1 MARARDL
8 LDEYRAKRD
17 FAQTSEPD
25 GGTPSESGN
34 IFVVQKHDAT
44 RLHYDFRLEYE
55 GVLKSWAV
63 TRGPSTD
70 PADKRLAVRT
80 EDHPLDYA
88 TFEGTIP
95 KGQYG
100 GGTVMLWDFGT
111 WEPIE
116 EPKAGFKSGKLKVRL
131 DGERMKGDWALIRM
145 KAKPGDKRENWLLIK
160 EHDSFAT
167 DGKGEAILDTDTSVS
182 TGRAMDA
189 IASGKKPK
197 RLTKSTAKA
206 LPKFVEPQLATLVDD
221 VPVGKDWLFEMK
233 YDGYRCIAAI
243 SGDTVKLYTRHGHDW
258 TEKFASLVAPLSK
271 VTKGSALID
280 GEICAF
286 NADGKTDFST
296 LKAALSDGGP
306 LVFFAFD
313 LLERDGKSLRNL
325 PLVDRKKA
333 LEELIGTRERHDA
346 IQLSPDIEG
355 KGQEVFDAICKAG
368 LEGVIA
374 KKASAEYLSGRAK
387 TWLKIKCTLRQ
398 EFIIVGWSPS
408 EKRKGVFAS
417 LLLATEEDGKL
428 VYRGRVGTGFSD
440 QTREDLQKLL
450 DAAARKSAPL
460 TGVPSQMSRNAR
472 WVTPRH
478 LAEIAYTEQTPDGV
492 LRHPSFLGLR
502 EDKPAKGVAL
512 EKPTKVT
519 SPRTKRST
527 PGAKLTDDAG
537 IAAAEKAGIKLTS
550 PDKLLYP
557 GQGVTKAKLAAYY
570 AAVVDAMLP
579 YITDHP
585 LSLVRCPGGR
595 AKQCFFQKHDTG
607 GFSQGM
613 HSIAITEKDGTS
625 DDYFTL
631 NGLDGLLAGVQMGV
645 LEFHIWGSRRDDI
658 EKPDRLVF
666 DIDPDEGLDFADV
679 KSAALDIRDRLADI
693 GLKTFPMATGGKGI
707 HVIAPLTR
715 SAEWPEVKAF
725 ASGFAKHLAE
735 TQPDRYTATLSKK
748 ARKGKLFVDYLRN
761 ERGSTAIAP
770 YSTRAREGA
779 PCAVP
784 LSWDELDDLKQAN
797 GFSLD
802 AAAERATGPDPW
814 QGYGKVRQSLP
825 KTFK

>member
-8 LDEYRAKRD
+8 LDAYRAKRD
-17 FAQTSEPD
+17 FSKTSEPQ
-25 GGTPSESGN
+25 GGTSAGGN

-44 RLHYDFRLEYE
+44 RLHYDFRLEFE

-111 WEPIE
+111 WAPIE
-116 EPKAGFKSGKLKVRL
+116 DPKAGFKSGKLKIRL

-145 KAKPGDKRENWLLIK
+145 KPRAGEKGENWLLIK
-160 EHDSFAT
+160 EHDRYAT
-167 DGKGEAILDTDTSVS
+167 EGGSALLDVETSVA
-182 TGRAMDA
+182 TGRKMDA
-189 IASGKKPK
+189 IAQGKPPARRARKGGG
-197 RLTKSTAKA
+197 A
-206 LPKFVEPQLATLVDD
+206 LPGFVEPQLATLVDG

-243 SGDTVKLYTRHGHDW
+243 AGDAVKLYTRNGHDW
-258 TEKFASLVAPLSK
+258 TDTFAPLVAPLGQL
-271 VTKGSALID
+271 TKGTALID

-286 NADGKTDFST
+286 NAEGKTDFST
-296 LKAALSDGGP
+296 LKAHLSEGGP
-306 LVFFAFD
+306 LVFFVFD
-313 LLERDGKSLRNL
+313 LLERDGTSWRDR
-325 PLVDRKKA
+325 PLSDRKQA
-333 LEELIGTRERHDA
+333 LESLLGRRTRHDPV
-346 IQLSPDIEG
+346 QYSPDIAG

-368 LEGVIA
+368 HEGIIA
-374 KKASAEYLSGRAK
+374 KRADARYVSGRGK
-387 TWLKIKCTLRQ
+387 SWLKVKCTLRQ

-417 LLLATEEDGKL
+417 LLLATEEEGRL

-440 QTREDLQKLL
+440 QMREDLQAML
-450 DAAARKSAPL
+450 DKDARKTAPL
-460 TGVPSQMSRNAR
+460 TGVPREMSRGVR
-472 WVTPRH
+472 WVTPRL
-478 LAEIAYTEQTPDGV
+478 LAEIAYAERTPDGV

-512 EKPTKVT
+512 EKPKPVKAEA
-519 SPRTKRST
+519 RTQMLR
-527 PGAKLTDDAG
+527 DEDG
-537 IAAAEKAGIKLTS
+537 IAAAEKAGIKLSS
-550 PDKLLYP
+550 PDKVLYP
-557 GQGVTKAKLAAYY
+557 DQGVTKARLAAYY
-570 AAVVDAMLP
+570 AAVADAMLP
-579 YITDHP
+579 YIVDRP
-585 LSLVRCPGGR
+585 LSLVRCPAGR

-613 HSIAITEKDGTS
+613 QTIAIREKDGAE

-645 LEFHIWGSRRDDI
+645 LEFHIWGSRRDKV

-666 DIDPDEGLDFADV
+666 DIDPDVGMAFSEV
-679 KSAALDIRDRLADI
+679 KAAAVDIRKRLEAM
-693 GLKTFPMATGGKGI
+693 GLRTYPLLTGGKGI
-707 HVIAPLTR
+707 HVVAPLTR
-715 SAEWPEVKAF
+715 RAEWPQVKAF
-725 ASGFAKHLAE
+725 ASGFAKRME
-735 TQPDRYTATLSKK
+735 EDEPERFTANLSKK
-748 ARKGKLFVDYLRN
+748 ARKGRLFVDYLRN

-784 LSWDELDDLKQAN
+784 VTWDELGAITAAN

-802 AAAERATGPDPW
+802 DAVARALGKNPWPDYHELR
-814 QGYGKVRQSLP
+814 QGLP
-825 KTFK
+825 KRDA